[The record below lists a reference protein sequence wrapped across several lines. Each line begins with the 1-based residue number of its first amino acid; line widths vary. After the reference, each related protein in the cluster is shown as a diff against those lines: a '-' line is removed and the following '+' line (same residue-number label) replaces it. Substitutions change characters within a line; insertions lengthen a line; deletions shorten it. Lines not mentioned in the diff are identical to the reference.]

1 MSACKGP
8 YRKSFAHL
16 DCMMMAWEANW
27 DRSSQLERS
36 PT

>member
-1 MSACKGP
+1 MSACKGS

-16 DCMMMAWEANW
+16 GCMMMAWEANL
-27 DRSSQLERS
+27 DRSLQLERY